1 MILKLNVIE
10 EDFNMRAIYLISLIE
25 NFCRINQLD
34 ISKIYKKM
42 ADVYQDT
49 YGTNIDT
56 TMHEAGYC
64 DMPFYLEKLNI
75 VERYVEILNG
85 LEKMIKNN
93 WDLELDKI

>member
-1 MILKLNVIE
+1 MIQKLNVIE
-10 EDFNMRAIYLISLIE
+10 EDFNMRAVYLIALIE

-42 ADVYQDT
+42 ANIYLNT
-49 YGTNIDT
+49 YGVNIDME
-56 TMHEAGYC
+56 MHEAGYC
-64 DMPFYLEKLNI
+64 DMPIYLEKVGI

-93 WDLELDKI
+93 WDLELDKL